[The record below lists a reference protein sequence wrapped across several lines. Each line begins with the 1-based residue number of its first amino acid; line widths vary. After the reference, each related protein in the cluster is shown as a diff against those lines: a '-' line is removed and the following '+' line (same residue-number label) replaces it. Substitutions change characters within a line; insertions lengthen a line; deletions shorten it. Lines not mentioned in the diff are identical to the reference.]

1 MGQWEEG
8 ALRWCFYDCN
18 ILGDPAMKIWT
29 SNLTSIP
36 YARNNSNNFNIVYS
50 PVNQFI
56 EITSEESSSFQLQ
69 LIDFTGRIIL
79 TKDNRN
85 QKNIKLDTQTV
96 KNGLYLLH
104 INSNSFHLTKKILI
118 YNL

>member
-1 MGQWEEG
+1 
-8 ALRWCFYDCN
+8 
-18 ILGDPAMKIWT
+18 MKIWT